1 MKMLPFFHP
10 EKKSVGNC
18 SNHWLGGGQQHLRE
32 FQFCSVP
39 WYRRESPSDVRGQW
53 LENLAQS
60 PSNGRLHNRQVPR
73 GAMPDQSSSTWKPK
87 SPQETFLQWINHCQ
101 KILVSGN
108 PLANIPL
115 GSSKKPRKGSSVG
128 FGWDLAKIPLIK
140 QRQHRKERSI
150 PKKERNQ
157 VRTYIWAIYRD
168 FSRSRSLRYLSPY
181 FRQETPWS

>member
-10 EKKSVGNC
+10 EKISVRNC
-18 SNHWLGGGQQHLRE
+18 SNYWLRGGQQHLRD
-32 FQFCSVP
+32 FRFPSVP
-39 WYRRESPSDVRGQW
+39 WSQRESRADGGGQW
-53 LENLAQS
+53 LESLAQF
-60 PSNGRLHNRQVPR
+60 PSNGRLHDIQAPR
-73 GAMPDQSSSTWKPK
+73 GATEDRSSCPQKEK
-87 SPQETFLQWINHCQ
+87 SPQEHFRRWRSHYQM
-101 KILVSGN
+101 ILVSGN
-108 PLANIPL
+108 QLVKIPL